1 MSRFCVKRTSYKTK
15 NALSQFRHITYEL
28 LLLRSQLRERAA
40 LREAAAALKEK
51 EYSESDTVDFDV
63 RISKLETSIKTRMD
77 ELLSKHERIEHYI
90 EAIDIPFIRSAM
102 KHRCLYG
109 KTWQQTAFALG
120 EYDEQYARK
129 RCERYMKLNGQL

>member
-1 MSRFCVKRTSYKTK
+1 MSRISEKRTTYNIK
-15 NALSQFRHITYEL
+15 NELSQYRHIKYEL
-28 LLLRSQLRERAA
+28 QLLRSQLRELAA

-102 KHRCLYG
+102 KHRFLYG

>member
-1 MSRFCVKRTSYKTK
+1 MSRISEKRTTYNIK
-15 NALSQFRHITYEL
+15 NELSQYRHIKYEL
-28 LLLRSQLRERAA
+28 QLLRSQLRELAA

-63 RISKLETSIKTRMD
+63 RISKLQTSIKTRMD
-77 ELLSKHERIEHYI
+77 ELLSKYERIEHYI

-102 KHRCLYG
+102 KHRFLYG

>member
-1 MSRFCVKRTSYKTK
+1 MSRISEKRTTYNIK
-15 NALSQFRHITYEL
+15 NELSQYRHIKYEL
-28 LLLRSQLRERAA
+28 QLLRSQLRELAA

-77 ELLSKHERIEHYI
+77 ELLSKYERIEHYI

-102 KHRCLYG
+102 KHRFLYG

>member
-1 MSRFCVKRTSYKTK
+1 VSRISEKRTTYNIK
-15 NALSQFRHITYEL
+15 NELSQYRHIKYEL
-28 LLLRSQLRERAA
+28 QLLRSQLRELAA

-77 ELLSKHERIEHYI
+77 ELLSKYERIEHYI

-102 KHRCLYG
+102 KHRFLYG

>member
-1 MSRFCVKRTSYKTK
+1 VSRISEKRTTYNIK
-15 NALSQFRHITYEL
+15 NELSQYRHIKYEL
-28 LLLRSQLRERAA
+28 QLLRSQLRELAA
-40 LREAAAALKEK
+40 LHEAAAALKEK

-77 ELLSKHERIEHYI
+77 ELLSKYERIEHYI

-102 KHRCLYG
+102 KHRFLYG